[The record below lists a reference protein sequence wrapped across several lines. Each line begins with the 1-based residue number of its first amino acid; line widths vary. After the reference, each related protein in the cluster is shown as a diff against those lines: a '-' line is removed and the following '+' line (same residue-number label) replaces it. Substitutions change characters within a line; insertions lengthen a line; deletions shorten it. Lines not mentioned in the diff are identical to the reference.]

1 MTPYSVNIRRLIFAA
16 LSLAAVAFGCREAAA
31 QPGHTGMVM
40 ALAFSADDRSLF
52 VTRDHDVLLRSLA
65 DGRTLRTFRG
75 HLTFVTSLALSPDG
89 KALLTSSEDGAVKLW
104 DVESGRVV
112 RELAKGRPGD
122 SSNFEAILNT
132 VAFSPDGR
140 LAAAGGNAG
149 EVTVWDVSTG
159 RVARAF
165 SAEPRA
171 SVQSVAFAGRGASL
185 FAADGVGR
193 VVRWDLKTG
202 RKLQSFVDD
211 PTLGIT
217 SMSVSADGGR
227 VLTVSGLKIRL
238 WDAASG
244 RELLA
249 FSEMGKGYY
258 TPQCVAFTP
267 DGAGAVSGDDS
278 RVFVWDLRT
287 GRELMTLKEPPFS
300 HVESV
305 AVSHRGEFAAAGDI
319 FGNVRVWRYATGEP
333 LWPEK
338 GRGAEAEA
346 G

>member
-1 MTPYSVNIRRLIFAA
+1 MALYPVNIRRLLFAA
-16 LSLAAVAFGCREAAA
+16 LALAAAVFAGQEVSA

-40 ALAFSADDRSLF
+40 ALAFSADDGALF
-52 VTRDHDVLLRSLA
+52 VTRDHDVVLRSLA
-65 DGRTLRTFRG
+65 AGRTLRTFSG
-75 HLTFVTSLALSPDG
+75 HLSVVTSLAVSPDG
-89 KALLTSSEDGAVKLW
+89 RMLLTSSEDGMVKLW
-104 DVESGRVV
+104 SVETGRVI

-122 SSNFEAILNT
+122 YSNYQGVLNA

-149 EVTVWDVSTG
+149 EVTVWHVSTG
-159 RVARAF
+159 RAARAF

-171 SVQSVAFAGRGASL
+171 SVQSIAFSGRGASL
-185 FAADGVGR
+185 LVADGVGR
-193 VVRWDLKTG
+193 VVRWNLATG
-202 RKLQSFVDD
+202 RKIRSFVDD
-211 PTLGIT
+211 PVSGIS
-217 SMSVSADGGR
+217 SMSVSADGSR
-227 VLTVSGLKIRL
+227 VLTVAGLKIRP

-244 RELLA
+244 KELLA

-267 DGAGAVSGDDS
+267 DGTGAISGDDS
-278 RVFVWDLRT
+278 RVYSWDLKT
-287 GRELMTLKEPPFS
+287 GRKLRTLKEPPFS

-305 AVSHRGEFAAAGDI
+305 AVSHNGEFAAAGDI

-333 LWPEK
+333 LWLEK

-346 G
+346 E